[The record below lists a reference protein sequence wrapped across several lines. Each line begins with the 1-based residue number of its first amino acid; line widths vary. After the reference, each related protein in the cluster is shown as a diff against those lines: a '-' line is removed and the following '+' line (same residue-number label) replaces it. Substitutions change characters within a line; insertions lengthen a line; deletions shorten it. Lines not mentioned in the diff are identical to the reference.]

1 MNMLIQTGW
10 KRKTENSEDLLTLKE
25 FRNSMMT
32 LKQIDRSFLNSKLK
46 KEKENKNNKKKKVE
60 SRTKNLQVKK
70 NPKTLKYTNKRKAT
84 IYLEHFVFCQNSS
97 ERKEMV
103 LLSREQREMD
113 ELETKRKM
121 YRKRE
126 REEVIIWENAESEK
140 ERPFS

>member
-70 NPKTLKYTNKRKAT
+70 KPQNTQVHEQKKSNNLSGAFCFL
-84 IYLEHFVFCQNSS
+84 LEFFGEKGNGAFIKGI
-97 ERKEMV
+97 ER
-103 LLSREQREMD
+103 
-113 ELETKRKM
+113 
-121 YRKRE
+121 
-126 REEVIIWENAESEK
+126 NG
-140 ERPFS
+140 